1 MYTFKYPKKCRRNNG
16 NSARVISDIKGN
28 SALDLDMVGVSLKQA
43 GEAQS
48 ITNKYQPPKKKSA
61 QKKWLLKSNNILRV
75 TSITTIPYLLNS

>member
-28 SALDLDMVGVSLKQA
+28 SALDLDVVGVSLKQV

-48 ITNKYQPPKKKSA
+48 ITNKYQPPKKSQHKR
-61 QKKWLLKSNNILRV
+61 NG
-75 TSITTIPYLLNS
+75 Y